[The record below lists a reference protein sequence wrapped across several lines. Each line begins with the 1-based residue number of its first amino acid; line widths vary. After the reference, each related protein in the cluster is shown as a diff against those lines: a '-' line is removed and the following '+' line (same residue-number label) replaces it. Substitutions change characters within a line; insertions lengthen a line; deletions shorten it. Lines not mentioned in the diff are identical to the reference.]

1 MVGGPGQA
9 LTFPPPQVEEKEVK
23 IENEFVIR
31 IHCLENNK
39 KHNFALY
46 MAPVVRYP
54 IVPTTTMVH
63 RYMPEMKS
71 HCWNSKLAYL
81 GTGSRYF

>member
-1 MVGGPGQA
+1 VA
-9 LTFPPPQVEEKEVK
+9 LVKPLYYVTFVENLSSLKVEEKEVK

-31 IHCLENNK
+31 IHCLDNNK

-54 IVPTTTMVH
+54 MVPTTTMVH
-63 RYMPEMKS
+63 RY
-71 HCWNSKLAYL
+71 
-81 GTGSRYF
+81 GTSQR